1 MKEFKQDMT
10 TFKNDIVTRVDKIE
24 YQNKH
29 EHQQLAQMIK
39 ELDKEVIQLK
49 PKPILWLIV
58 YLLLFI
64 LGSLFDC
71 FYISAFGIFNN
82 FFMLF
87 A

>member
-1 MKEFKQDMT
+1 MT

-49 PKPILWLIV
+49 PKPIL
-58 YLLLFI
+58 
-64 LGSLFDC
+64 
-71 FYISAFGIFNN
+71 
-82 FFMLF
+82 
-87 A
+87 